1 MLDVKNGVFKLKL
14 LATLK
19 FFENN
24 NKTRTETKAKVK
36 IFIAR
41 RRRPNSRNSIITIA

>member
-1 MLDVKNGVFKLKL
+1 MG
-14 LATLK
+14 
-19 FFENN
+19 
-24 NKTRTETKAKVK
+24 KAKVK